1 MSRQTRVCT
10 HDRAGQG
17 WSDEAAHPLDGVES
31 ARDLHRLLA
40 VAGETGPF
48 VLVGHS
54 TGGTYALSYAHRY
67 PDQVAGMVLL
77 DSSSPYQ
84 LTAIPSFA
92 GQYAVTRRALALLP
106 SLSRLGL
113 GRLAPGNAALPRP
126 AADQVAMFSASTRG
140 LRNVRDEQSVL
151 LDVFAQ
157 ARALTTL
164 DGKPL
169 VVLTASENLDEMPGW
184 GAAQDR
190 LAGLS
195 TNTSHRHATATHV
208 GLLEDPHDA
217 ATTVGAVADVID
229 AVRTGSPVA
238 TPMSSTPYHLD
249 TTHPAHTT
257 GEAMSST
264 APDVHAPT
272 THSDDDGLRRP
283 WTVLALALTAQIL
296 VVLDISVVN
305 TALPTIGRSL
315 HLASSDLQWMV
326 TAYLLMS
333 GGGLLLGGRIA
344 DLLPRHRVFMTG
356 MFVFTAASL
365 VSGFASSASEIVL
378 ARGAQGVGAAL
389 MTPAALSLIMTTYS
403 GAQRAKAPRP
413 VGRRRRTR
421 HRRRRGRGWRPHHLG
436 GMAVHLLGQRPDR
449 GRLPW
454 LVAAKVL
461 PRHADRPGPARP
473 GSTSPAPPPPSADWP
488 R

>member
-1 MSRQTRVCT
+1 MAVEIHPTVHRDRTDVPAGHRTPVARVIAGSLVAGASAALVLTLVVFAGASEYVITGAVLVAFGAGWAMLALLTTRFTSQPQRWARVPAVVMAASGLGLWASAPGDAGLTALGWVWAPVALGLAVWMFAQVRRALSGRSRWLLYPVVVAIGVAAVGAGVEDLAQVRDQHRWAAPGKTYDIDGHRLHLDCRGTGAPTVVLENGLSEVSASWARVAPAVSRQTRVCT

-67 PDQVAGMVLL
+67 PDQVAGLVLL

-84 LTAIPSFA
+84 RTAIPSFA
-92 GQYAVTRRALALLP
+92 GQFAVTRRALALLP

-113 GRLAPGNAALPRP
+113 GRLAPASTALPQP
-126 AADQVAMFSASTRG
+126 AADQVAKFSTSTRG

-157 ARALTTL
+157 AQALTTL

-195 TNTSHRHATATHV
+195 SNTSHRQVTATHV

-238 TPMSSTPYHLD
+238 T
-249 TTHPAHTT
+249 
-257 GEAMSST
+257 
-264 APDVHAPT
+264 
-272 THSDDDGLRRP
+272 R
-283 WTVLALALTAQIL
+283 
-296 VVLDISVVN
+296 
-305 TALPTIGRSL
+305 
-315 HLASSDLQWMV
+315 
-326 TAYLLMS
+326 
-333 GGGLLLGGRIA
+333 
-344 DLLPRHRVFMTG
+344 
-356 MFVFTAASL
+356 
-365 VSGFASSASEIVL
+365 
-378 ARGAQGVGAAL
+378 
-389 MTPAALSLIMTTYS
+389 
-403 GAQRAKAPRP
+403 
-413 VGRRRRTR
+413 
-421 HRRRRGRGWRPHHLG
+421 
-436 GMAVHLLGQRPDR
+436 
-449 GRLPW
+449 
-454 LVAAKVL
+454 
-461 PRHADRPGPARP
+461 
-473 GSTSPAPPPPSADWP
+473 
-488 R
+488 

>member
-1 MSRQTRVCT
+1 MAVDIHPTVQPGRTDVPAGRRTPVARVIAGSLVAGATAALVLTLVVVAGASEYVITGAALVAFGAGWGMLAALTTRFTSQPQRWARVPAVLMVASGLALWVSSPGDTGLTVLGWVWPPVALGLAVWMLGQVRRALSGRSRWLLYPVVVAIGVAAVGAGVEDVAQVRDQHRWAAPGKTYDIGGHRLHLDCRGTGGPTVVLENGLSELSASWARVAPAVSRTTRVCT

-17 WSDEAAHPLDGVES
+17 WSGEAAHPLDGVES

-40 VAGETGPF
+40 VAAETGPF

-67 PDQVAGMVLL
+67 PHQVAGMVLL

-140 LRNVRDEQSVL
+140 LRDEQSVL
-151 LDVFAQ
+151 LDMFAQ

-169 VVLTASENLDEMPGW
+169 VVLTASENLDKMPGW
-184 GAAQDR
+184 DAAQDR

-195 TNTSHRHATATHV
+195 TNTSHRYATATHV

-217 ATTVGAVADVID
+217 ATTAGAVSDVVD

-238 TPMSSTPYHLD
+238 T
-249 TTHPAHTT
+249 
-257 GEAMSST
+257 
-264 APDVHAPT
+264 
-272 THSDDDGLRRP
+272 R
-283 WTVLALALTAQIL
+283 
-296 VVLDISVVN
+296 
-305 TALPTIGRSL
+305 
-315 HLASSDLQWMV
+315 
-326 TAYLLMS
+326 
-333 GGGLLLGGRIA
+333 
-344 DLLPRHRVFMTG
+344 
-356 MFVFTAASL
+356 
-365 VSGFASSASEIVL
+365 
-378 ARGAQGVGAAL
+378 
-389 MTPAALSLIMTTYS
+389 
-403 GAQRAKAPRP
+403 
-413 VGRRRRTR
+413 
-421 HRRRRGRGWRPHHLG
+421 
-436 GMAVHLLGQRPDR
+436 
-449 GRLPW
+449 
-454 LVAAKVL
+454 
-461 PRHADRPGPARP
+461 
-473 GSTSPAPPPPSADWP
+473 
-488 R
+488 

>member
-1 MSRQTRVCT
+1 MAVDINPTVQPGRTDVPAGRRTPVARVIAGSLAAGATAALVLTLVVFAGASEYVITGAALVAFGVGWAMLAALTTRLTTQPQRWARVPAVVMVASGLGLWVSTPGDAGLTALGWVWPPVALGLAVWMLGQVRRALSGRGRWLLYPVVVAIGVAAVGAGIEDVAQVRDQHRWAAPGRTYDIDGHRLHLDCRGTGGPTVVLENGLSELSASWARVAPAVSRTTRVCT

-67 PDQVAGMVLL
+67 PGQVAGMVLL
-77 DSSSPYQ
+77 DSSSPHQ
-84 LTAIPSFA
+84 MTAIPSFA

-151 LDVFAQ
+151 PDVFAQ

-164 DGKPL
+164 AGRPL
-169 VVLTASENLDEMPGW
+169 VVVTASESLDETPGW
-184 GAAQDR
+184 DAAQDR
-190 LAGLS
+190 MAGLS

-217 ATTVGAVADVID
+217 ATTVGAVSDVVD

-238 TPMSSTPYHLD
+238 T
-249 TTHPAHTT
+249 
-257 GEAMSST
+257 
-264 APDVHAPT
+264 
-272 THSDDDGLRRP
+272 R
-283 WTVLALALTAQIL
+283 
-296 VVLDISVVN
+296 
-305 TALPTIGRSL
+305 
-315 HLASSDLQWMV
+315 
-326 TAYLLMS
+326 
-333 GGGLLLGGRIA
+333 
-344 DLLPRHRVFMTG
+344 
-356 MFVFTAASL
+356 
-365 VSGFASSASEIVL
+365 
-378 ARGAQGVGAAL
+378 
-389 MTPAALSLIMTTYS
+389 
-403 GAQRAKAPRP
+403 
-413 VGRRRRTR
+413 
-421 HRRRRGRGWRPHHLG
+421 
-436 GMAVHLLGQRPDR
+436 
-449 GRLPW
+449 
-454 LVAAKVL
+454 
-461 PRHADRPGPARP
+461 
-473 GSTSPAPPPPSADWP
+473 
-488 R
+488 